1 MGAGISALTPGARIT
16 QNDQETRDG
25 LRQLQYYCISTK
37 VRPKNNRRPTDCKLR
52 NVLPISPHEVEGE
65 APRQA
70 TYRPSQPVRVI
81 LLIRPVWA
89 CRPGVIRPSSGRRPG
104 KTGPSA
110 ATATSLGP
118 APSSAGG
125 PSSRSGV
132 SAVLPMMNCGLRWGW
147 RFEQRE
153 GCVRRACVRVCVR
166 HGQGKWRESER
177 RARDGCE
184 MGASKMVGRGVNAKV
199 TA

>member
-52 NVLPISPHEVEGE
+52 NVLPISPREVEGE
-65 APRQA
+65 ARQA

-153 GCVRRACVRVCVR
+153 GCVRRACVCETWAR
-166 HGQGKWRESER
+166 KMAREREKGER
-177 RARDGCE
+177 W
-184 MGASKMVGRGVNAKV
+184 V
-199 TA
+199 